1 VYSNNKLMVY
11 GGKTARTPTS
21 MLSDLR
27 VLDLN
32 QQPPTWQLEAPR
44 LLANSSGS
52 GTTGVQ
58 QQPLL
63 GLAGHMGGA
72 DADGCL
78 VFFGGYRR
86 YDVKEP
92 QSVIQ
97 VSTMHTSAVMLHVG
111 MCFLSV
117 VYMLLFYSCLG
128 LTL

>member
-1 VYSNNKLMVY
+1 MVY

-27 VLDLN
+27 VLDLT

-44 LLANSSGS
+44 LLTNSSSSS
-52 GTTGVQ
+52 GPASVQ

-97 VSTMHTSAVMLHVG
+97 VSTL
-111 MCFLSV
+111 
-117 VYMLLFYSCLG
+117 
-128 LTL
+128 